1 MPFAA
6 SSRALLVAFP
16 VLLFAACSS
25 AALPDVAPDAAQDAA
40 GGDGAAD
47 APDAALPAD
56 AASADATLAEGG
68 PASDAAVSDAG
79 ASPDASVLDAAA
91 PPDASTPDASTA
103 DAALFDAAPLDAAT
117 VDAGPVCGGGTRLC
131 SGACVDVTTDI
142 RHCGG
147 CDRACVFPGGAAAC
161 RAGVCALAGCDRGR
175 ADCDGLAVNGC
186 EVDTDNSDVHC
197 GRCGVACGAGRRCVL
212 GTCL

>member
-79 ASPDASVLDAAA
+79 APPDASVLDAAA
-91 PPDASTPDASTA
+91 PPPSAF
-103 DAALFDAAPLDAAT
+103 AAKLLVLLHDRWRQAAPRPLSVLPCDLLKDELQQGTLVLAAPRQ
-117 VDAGPVCGGGTRLC
+117 A
-131 SGACVDVTTDI
+131 
-142 RHCGG
+142 
-147 CDRACVFPGGAAAC
+147 FPPNRFLVAHHAEAFDTAVSLISDLAVASAAAS
-161 RAGVCALAGCDRGR
+161 GVF
-175 ADCDGLAVNGC
+175 
-186 EVDTDNSDVHC
+186 H
-197 GRCGVACGAGRRCVL
+197 
-212 GTCL
+212 